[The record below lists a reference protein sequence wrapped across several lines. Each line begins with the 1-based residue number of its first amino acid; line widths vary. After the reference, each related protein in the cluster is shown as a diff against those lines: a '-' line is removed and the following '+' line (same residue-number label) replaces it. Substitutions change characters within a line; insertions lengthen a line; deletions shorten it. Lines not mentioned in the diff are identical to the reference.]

1 MFFTWSDHLKSNF
14 SNGFFN
20 GFQWFLNGFLNVF
33 FMFGPFKKPS
43 SSLPRSV
50 PEKILLKKISST
62 AAPTT
67 SCAPR
72 SCNILSIENN
82 LSCNS
87 RRTANQTR
95 RGEGKYGKSLAAP
108 RLGTLQWESIS
119 PWVKTKP
126 HCDENFSKREKPRGR
141 KKGTQWAHSPRSGEK
156 IYAID
161 QRLKGTMARVGYKR
175 TGGRAILL
183 MINVSF
189 TISFVSFHI
198 SFRTTSHSILSF
210 RSSIVRT
217 YNLHSLRLHPKMYF
231 LRKKGYFLVCSAPFQ
246 RRFFSR

>member
-1 MFFTWSDHLKSNF
+1 M
-14 SNGFFN
+14 
-20 GFQWFLNGFLNVF
+20 
-33 FMFGPFKKPS
+33 
-43 SSLPRSV
+43 
-50 PEKILLKKISST
+50 
-62 AAPTT
+62 
-67 SCAPR
+67 
-72 SCNILSIENN
+72 
-82 LSCNS
+82 
-87 RRTANQTR
+87 
-95 RGEGKYGKSLAAP
+95 
-108 RLGTLQWESIS
+108 
-119 PWVKTKP
+119 KTKP

-231 LRKKGYFLVCSAPFQ
+231 LRKKGYFLVCSASFQ
-246 RRFFSR
+246 RRFFSRRSFRPLHRQLAVHPAHAISYPLRIIFVATPAVRTTRQGAARGNMENPLLRRGWERCNERAFLSG